1 MAERA
6 EQFLASFNR
15 IEKWMQDELGNPRNM
30 GFTEMVRRLD
40 KQHNPEIRNAADD
53 LLQMARLRNAIVH
66 DQVDE
71 DFVIAEPNEWTIN
84 RITEI
89 EHHLTKP
96 EHVLPKFAKK
106 VTGFEYTLPMSEIMQ
121 TIAEKRYSQ
130 FPLYHQGQFKGLI
143 TLRALGFWFA
153 QESLKGAI
161 HLEGRTA
168 ADLILTDGKSTNYR
182 FVHGDTLIIEVK
194 QFFENDPLLEAVLIT
209 KNGDPNGNLLGI
221 IRPRDLFHKSEHS
234 RSNKEVH

>member
-15 IEKWMQDELGNPRNM
+15 IEKWMQDELGNPHNM
-30 GFTEMVRRLD
+30 GFSELVRRLD
-40 KQHNPEIRNAADD
+40 KQHNPEISNAADD

-71 DFVIAEPNEWTIN
+71 DFVIAEPNEWTVK

-89 EHHLTKP
+89 EQHLTKP
-96 EHVLPKFAKK
+96 EHVLPKFAKR
-106 VTGFEYTLPMSEIMQ
+106 VTGFEDTLPITEILE
-121 TIAEKRYSQ
+121 TIAKKGYSQ

-143 TLRALGFWFA
+143 TLRALGYWFA
-153 QESLKGAI
+153 RESLKGDI
-161 HLEGRTA
+161 HLEGRIA
-168 ADLILTDGKSTNYR
+168 ADLILKDGKSTNYR
-182 FVHGDTLIIEVK
+182 FVSGEALIIEVK

-209 KNGDPNGNLLGI
+209 KNGDPDGNLVGI
-221 IRPRDLFHKSEHS
+221 IRPRDLFHK
-234 RSNKEVH
+234 KERNGQ